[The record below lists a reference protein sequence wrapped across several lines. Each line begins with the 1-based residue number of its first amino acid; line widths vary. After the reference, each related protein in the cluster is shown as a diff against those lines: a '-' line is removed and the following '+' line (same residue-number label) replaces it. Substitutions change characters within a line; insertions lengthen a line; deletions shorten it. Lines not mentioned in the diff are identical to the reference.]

1 MAGRH
6 RKPQTSHPIRMRLGV
21 ATAVVALGVTG
32 GAFVS
37 PAADASTPIVQLA
50 SVTAL
55 PVASPMDNR
64 GGDDHNRGGD
74 DRNRGDRDNH
84 FRGGRDNHF
93 RGDRDN
99 HFFRGQFCP
108 RWEHW
113 SPWLHRCVR

>member
-6 RKPQTSHPIRMRLGV
+6 RKPQTSHPIRTRLAVG
-21 ATAVVALGVTG
+21 AAVVALGVTG
-32 GAFVS
+32 GAFIS

-55 PVASPMDNR
+55 PVASPMDNN
-64 GGDDHNRGGD
+64 DHHNRGRD
-74 DRNRGDRDNH
+74 DRRGGRDDRRGDRDNH

-93 RGDRDN
+93 
-99 HFFRGQFCP
+99 FRGTFCP